1 MNFYPR
7 RTIAEQKARLPLT
20 YQEEY
25 ERTCMDRIEIDGN
38 EICGYF
44 EYSFMEE
51 KSYMEQPIRSQDGT
65 IENLGDYTTF
75 LTPRLIIKYNV
86 MNIEDY
92 RTLMSLIQRKNT
104 FNVTCYD
111 IVKDQ
116 RVTHEMYFATPQMPM
131 VYHRYLVA
139 MGIQDYTIELIGT
152 NRRLEPETEPETLI
166 FQVLTKNDGIIK
178 KQCYVGDTWRSYI
191 TREQTDYKIMYSDK
205 LSRQIVTKST
215 DGSTAIQHVNKS
227 EFVYPNDLIIS
238 GHLYEEEKIIN

>member
-1 MNFYPR
+1 MNFYPH

-86 MNIEDY
+86 MNIDDY
-92 RTLMSLIQRKNT
+92 RTLMRSLRRKNT
-104 FNVTCYD
+104 FKVTCYD
-111 IVKDQ
+111 IVKNK

-152 NRRLEPETEPETLI
+152 NRILEPETEPETLI
-166 FQVLTKNDGIIK
+166 FEVLTKNNGIVQ
-178 KQCYVGDTWRSYI
+178 KQCYVGDTWSSYI
-191 TREQTDYKIMYSDK
+191 DREQTDYNTMYSDK
-205 LSRQIVTKST
+205 LGRWIVTKST
-215 DGSTAIQHVNKS
+215 DGSTAIQNVNKS
-227 EFVYPNDLIIS
+227 EFVYPNDEINDQD
-238 GHLYEEEKIIN
+238 LYEEESNI